1 MERVFVCEEYFIYY
15 RDEIKWNLCNIIC
28 KDILKF
34 LKIILYI
41 SVGDMFIFVYFFIED
56 KYVSGSLIWDG
67 RWEF

>member
-1 MERVFVCEEYFIYY
+1 MMKKLVFQEYFIYY

-41 SVGDMFIFVYFFIED
+41 SVGDMFIFVYFLIED
-56 KYVSGSLIWDG
+56 KYVSGSLI
-67 RWEF
+67 